1 MQTMKSDRLEEWLRN
16 AQASLRSRP
25 ADVVPLRRAAGRTLS
40 TAGAAAL
47 SAFYRLYPDER
58 IEEKEFVAVCLM
70 CLWREDEWDR
80 GQSIPKA
87 VKNSL
92 TKDQQ
97 QEFPRRLQV
106 LLDMP
111 WDTTGYFAGK
121 LYRIARLCR
130 SKGNVIN
137 AFNLLRDLYS
147 WDHPEHFIQRNW
159 VKDFYQM
166 ERKGEK

>member
-1 MQTMKSDRLEEWLRN
+1 MQTMKSNKSEWLLN
-16 AQASLRSRP
+16 AQESLRSRP
-25 ADVVPLRRAAGRTLS
+25 ADIVALRRAAGRTLS

-47 SAFYRLYPDER
+47 SAFYRLYPDGRE
-58 IEEKEFVAVCLM
+58 EEKQFATVCLM

-87 VKNSL
+87 VKSSL
-92 TKDQQ
+92 TAEQQ

-111 WDTTGYFAGK
+111 CDTTGYFIGK
-121 LYRIARLCR
+121 LYRVARFCR
-130 SKGNVIN
+130 SKGNVIS
-137 AFNLLRDLYS
+137 AQNLLRDLHS
-147 WDHPEHFIQRNW
+147 WDHPDHFIQRNW
-159 VKDFYQM
+159 VKEFYQV